1 MSKTFKKRYL
11 RKKNLKEEK
20 EKEKNTKKSEKK
32 KEKKKTKKSKKR
44 RNKRRTKR
52 KRKYQRGGN
61 LLAPATFKCNTSSN
75 IGEVMTGVKYNKNPI
90 LPDPKSSNN
99 IQKGG
104 ASWVQE
110 FGFSDGQRLGY
121 SAVDGLKNLH
131 LRYKGGEPIQSNS
144 PMVQNLKS
152 PDYKLNT
159 TNINKIYRDSAN
171 TASKY

>member
-11 RKKNLKEEK
+11 RKKNLRGGKR
-20 EKEKNTKKSEKK
+20 KKRRTQKRVK
-32 KEKKKTKKSKKR
+32 RRKRRKTKRVKR

-75 IGEVMTGVKYNKNPI
+75 IGEAMTGVKYNRNPT
-90 LPDPKSSNN
+90 LPDPKPSNN

-131 LRYKGGEPIQSNS
+131 LRYKGAEPIQSNS